1 MNKLNKDNRF
11 DVDLKFGNLGEKY
24 IQEIFDG
31 DGKVEV
37 KTERDIWKKTGN
49 LFIEY
54 KCRGK
59 LSGISVSQAST
70 WVYCLYYQ
78 GKIEFSLIF
87 NLKELK
93 EKIKKLHK
101 LGIAKKSVGGDDNL
115 SDGFLIPIKEI
126 IK

>member
-11 DVDLKFGNLGEKY
+11 DVDLEFGNIGEQY
-24 IQEIFDG
+24 VQEIFDG
-31 DGKVEV
+31 NCWVEV

-59 LSGISVSQAST
+59 LSGISVSKAST
-70 WVYCLYYQ
+70 WVYCFYYK

-87 NLKELK
+87 NIEQLK
-93 EKIKKLHK
+93 EKIKKLHT
-101 LGIAKKSVGGDDNL
+101 LGIAKKVKGGDDNL
-115 SDGFLIPIKEI
+115 SEGLLIPIKEMI
-126 IK
+126 R